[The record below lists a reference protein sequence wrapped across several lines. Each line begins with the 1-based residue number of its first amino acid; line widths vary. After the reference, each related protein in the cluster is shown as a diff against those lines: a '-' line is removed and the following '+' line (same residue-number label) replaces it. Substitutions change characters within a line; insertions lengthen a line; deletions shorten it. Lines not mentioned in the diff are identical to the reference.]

1 MKVSL
6 PFTGSTGLR
15 EVSGIGRILLTLLLA
30 AACHAD
36 EPSLAPPE
44 QQVAGLSQ
52 EDWSRNWW
60 QWAGAFEI
68 HSSPIADLTG
78 ELCAS
83 KQAGPVWFLAGTY
96 DTKRTTRT
104 CNVPRGKYLFFPLI
118 NYIVMP
124 TGQGSISCETAIRN
138 AALMTDKVE
147 NLALDVDG
155 IAYRG
160 LTRHRQATR
169 QCFNM
174 GARAE
179 PRYDIYPSAANGYY
193 VMLKPLSPGRH
204 TLSFRG
210 TLPDMTQAV
219 AYTLIVK

>member
-1 MKVSL
+1 MQVKSAY
-6 PFTGSTGLR
+6 TGSTVFR
-15 EVSGIGRILLTLLLA
+15 EMSAIGRILLGLLLA
-30 AACHAD
+30 SACHAD
-36 EPSLAPPE
+36 ESSLAPPD

-83 KQAGPVWFLAGTY
+83 KQSGPVWFLAGTY
-96 DTKRTTRT
+96 GTKRTTRICT
-104 CNVPRGKYLFFPLI
+104 VPRGKYLFFPLI

-124 TGQGSISCETAIRN
+124 PGQNSMSCESAIRN
-138 AALMTDKVE
+138 AALMTGAVDKLV
-147 NLALDVDG
+147 LDVDG
-155 IAYRG
+155 ISYGG

-204 TLSFRG
+204 TLNFG
-210 TLPDMTQAV
+210 GALPDMTQAV
-219 AYTLIVK
+219 TYTLIVK